1 MDGGYYGIGGY
12 SCRVI
17 YEVVAINV
25 ALGTSCRLGLVVIQV
40 GVFALPRDLTAFKLD
55 N

>member
-12 SCRVI
+12 SCRVV

-40 GVFALPRDLTAFKLD
+40 GVFALARDLIAFKLD

>member
-1 MDGGYYGIGGY
+1 MDGKCYGINGY
-12 SCRVI
+12 SYRVI
-17 YEVVAINV
+17 YQIIAINV

-40 GVFALPRDLTAFKLD
+40 GVFALPRDLIAFKLD

>member
-1 MDGGYYGIGGY
+1 MDGRFYGIGGY

-17 YEVVAINV
+17 YQVVAINV
-25 ALGTSCRLGLVVIQV
+25 ALGASCRLGLVVIQV
-40 GVFALPRDLTAFKLD
+40 GVLALPRDLIAFKLD